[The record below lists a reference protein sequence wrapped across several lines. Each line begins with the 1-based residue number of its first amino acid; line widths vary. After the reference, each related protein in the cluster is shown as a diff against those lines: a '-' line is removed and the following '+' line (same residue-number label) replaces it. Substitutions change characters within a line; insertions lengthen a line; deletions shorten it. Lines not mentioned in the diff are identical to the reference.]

1 MIGPE
6 VKKTAYEIE
15 SDKAALRQWI
25 TRDTNVPDLE
35 YDRMKRTVALAIR
48 EELSPT
54 QQEYLTM
61 YYYDKLT
68 MDEIA
73 KVKGVNK
80 STVCR
85 TINRAENRIAK
96 VMRYAFPQLRGPV
109 ETKRRRNKRKKD
121 AE

>member
-6 VKKTAYEIE
+6 VKNTAYEIE
-15 SDKAALRQWI
+15 SNKAAFRQWL
-25 TRDTNVPDLE
+25 TQDTNVPDLE
-35 YDRMKRTVALAIR
+35 YDRMKSTVAMAIR
-48 EELSPT
+48 EELSPK

-61 YYYDKLT
+61 YYFDKLT

-73 KVKGVNK
+73 KVYGVNK

-96 VMRYAFPQLRGPV
+96 VMRYAFPRLRGAVQP
-109 ETKRRRNKRKKD
+109 KRRRNNPK
-121 AE
+121 EGVI